1 MTVNYLRTH
10 YPEIFIIADAKR
22 GDIGN
27 TSKMYASAFFR
38 NFDFDAVTVAPYMGI
53 DSVSPF
59 LEYHIGS
66 KLTIKIT
73 HRVYLYRQIEL
84 LINAIGSFA

>member
-1 MTVNYLRTH
+1 MSEEEGKKAMKKWQVQRKAFTDKMLKYL
-10 YPEIFIIADAKR
+10 E
-22 GDIGN
+22 N
-27 TSKMYASAFFR
+27 TTP
-38 NFDFDAVTVAPYMGI
+38 V
-53 DSVSPF
+53 VSPF